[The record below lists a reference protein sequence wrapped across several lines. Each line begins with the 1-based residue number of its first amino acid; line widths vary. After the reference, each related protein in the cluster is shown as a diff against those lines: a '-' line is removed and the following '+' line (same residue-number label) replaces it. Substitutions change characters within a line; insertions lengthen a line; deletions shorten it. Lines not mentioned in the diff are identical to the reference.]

1 MRFALTLLLLLAG
14 CAHKP
19 SSETPNEAPFES
31 ITGHVFYR
39 ERIALDPA
47 AQVEIELADVSRAD
61 APAVPIANQN
71 IPAAGKNVPIAF
83 DLRYDPA
90 AIDPKHT
97 YAVRARITLDG
108 KLLWTSDT
116 AYPVIT
122 HGAPDTAEILVKKQ
136 P

>member
-1 MRFALTLLLLLAG
+1 MKRAAFLVLVLLAG

-19 SSETPNEAPFES
+19 GTPSEAPFAS

-47 AQVEIELADVSRAD
+47 AQVEVELADVSRAD
-61 APAVPIANQN
+61 AAAIPIANQN
-71 IPAAGKNVPIAF
+71 IPVAGKSVPIAF
-83 DLRYDPA
+83 DLRYDQA

-97 YAVRARITLDG
+97 YAVSARIMRGGTV
-108 KLLWTSDT
+108 LWRSDT
-116 AYPVIT
+116 RYPVIT
-122 HGAPDTAEILVKKQ
+122 HGAPDTAEILLKRL